1 MSDLKFKK
9 IRKFKS
15 ENNTFNQKIVDEFE
29 KVFVEGGKLNKKIH
43 IDNDLTQ

>member
-9 IRKFKS
+9 NKKIQS

-29 KVFVEGGKLNKKIH
+29 KVFVEGGEIK
-43 IDNDLTQ
+43 

>member
-1 MSDLKFKK
+1 MSDLKFK

-29 KVFVEGGKLNKKIH
+29 KVFVEGGKLNK
-43 IDNDLTQ
+43 DTSRQ